1 MADLEKITKKRLGEL
16 LIAEGIVTQDQVAEA
31 LKSQERTGEMLGEA
45 LVQAG
50 YTTETEIAK
59 ILCTQFAKPYVKAS
73 RYEIAKEVLSLIP
86 PRLLIEQNFIPVDRF
101 GNLLVIAMG
110 GLLDAQTIAQVQKLT
125 SCDVEIYISTT
136 SDVKQTLRAVFPDQ
150 FDPITLLPK
159 FDTTGSLTQQ
169 VGGKVGAAAKSSE
182 PSGGDTTAVRQMAG
196 LAEEESDWEA
206 LFEEAEQ
213 NVLRELKDKKPQQQP
228 PPKAR

>member
-16 LIAEGIVTQDQVAEA
+16 LIAEGIVSQDQVAEA
-31 LKSQERTGEMLGEA
+31 LKMQERTGDMLGEA
-45 LVQAG
+45 LVKAG

-73 RYEIAKEVLSLIP
+73 KYDIARDVLSLIP

-101 GNLLVIAMG
+101 GNILVIAMG

-136 SDVKQTLRAVFPDQ
+136 SDVRQTLRAFFPDH
-150 FDPITLLPK
+150 FDPITMQPK
-159 FDTTGSLTQQ
+159 FDATAAFTQPVKTTTG
-169 VGGKVGAAAKSSE
+169 
-182 PSGGDTTAVRQMAG
+182 GGDPGEPTETKALQQLSG

-213 NVLRELKDKKPQQQP
+213 NVLRELKDKKPQP
-228 PPKAR
+228 PRPGR